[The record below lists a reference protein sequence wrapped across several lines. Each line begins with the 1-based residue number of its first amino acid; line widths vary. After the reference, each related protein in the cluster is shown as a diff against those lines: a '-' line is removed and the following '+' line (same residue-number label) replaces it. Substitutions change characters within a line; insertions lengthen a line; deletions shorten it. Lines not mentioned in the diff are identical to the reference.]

1 MAQPHVS
8 FQQRGPG
15 VQEEGPR
22 RGGAQDQ
29 VQRGGTNGSALQV
42 SPILWA
48 DNVYTLD
55 RLLPILSLEKLLNYV
70 GKRCFYMRKKN
81 H

>member
-55 RLLPILSLEKLLNYV
+55 RLLPILREK
-70 GKRCFYMRKKN
+70 KKLKKLY
-81 H
+81 